1 MMENTINLDTSVQ
14 YLKGVG
20 PKMFE
25 LLNKLGIYTVKDLIE
40 YYPRTYE
47 DRTKVVKIDEFEKD
61 KNVLFFGTLVK
72 PVSVVYAKRK
82 KIVSTV
88 VTDDTGALAFLTW
101 FNQVYIKDRLK
112 EGKTYL
118 FYGKVSSIVGSRAN
132 LESCSIYDV
141 SQVFSFFN
149 TPPCS
154 HFCCSCSTD

>member
-1 MMENTINLDTSVQ
+1 MYNFIGDIMENTINLDTSVQ

-72 PVSVVYAKRK
+72 PVSVVYAKGRK
-82 KIVSTV
+82 
-88 VTDDTGALAFLTW
+88 
-101 FNQVYIKDRLK
+101 
-112 EGKTYL
+112 
-118 FYGKVSSIVGSRAN
+118 
-132 LESCSIYDV
+132 
-141 SQVFSFFN
+141 
-149 TPPCS
+149 
-154 HFCCSCSTD
+154 